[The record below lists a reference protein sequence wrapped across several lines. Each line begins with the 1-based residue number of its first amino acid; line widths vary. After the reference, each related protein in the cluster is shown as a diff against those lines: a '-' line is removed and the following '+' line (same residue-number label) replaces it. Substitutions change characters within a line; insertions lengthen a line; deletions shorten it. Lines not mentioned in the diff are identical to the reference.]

1 MDEDIY
7 FMKKALSL
15 GRRGLGRTS
24 PNPPV
29 GAVVVKEGR
38 IIGRG
43 YHPQAGK
50 PHAEVYAL
58 AQAGEAARGAT
69 IYITLEPCNHH
80 GRTPPCT
87 QAILRAGIA
96 RVVVA
101 LRDPNPQAAGG
112 LEFLRSHGLE
122 VKSGVLAEEALELT
136 RFFIKAVTE
145 GRPWVL
151 AKAAMSLDGRIAT
164 YRGDSKWITDE
175 KARQDGHRL
184 RKTLDAIAVGVG
196 TVLADN
202 PRLTC
207 RLPRGRD
214 PHRVIFDTHLRTPP
228 SARILA
234 ADSPARVFIICGP
247 EALAVKEKA
256 LRDRGA
262 EVIRVP
268 LRAGRP
274 DLLQALTELKD
285 RGILSLLLEG
295 GATLHG
301 AFFDAGLVDEIA
313 FYYGPVVIGG
323 SQAPAAVAGQGAGS
337 LGEAFWLSRISTR
350 RIGKSLLVRGY
361 IRSLKDWL
369 RDLEGRNKNIFSL

>member
-1 MDEDIY
+1 M
-7 FMKKALSL
+7 
-15 GRRGLGRTS
+15 
-24 PNPPV
+24 
-29 GAVVVKEGR
+29 
-38 IIGRG
+38 
-43 YHPQAGK
+43 
-50 PHAEVYAL
+50 
-58 AQAGEAARGAT
+58 
-69 IYITLEPCNHH
+69 
-80 GRTPPCT
+80 
-87 QAILRAGIA
+87 
-96 RVVVA
+96 
-101 LRDPNPQAAGG
+101 
-112 LEFLRSHGLE
+112 
-122 VKSGVLAEEALELT
+122 
-136 RFFIKAVTE
+136 
-145 GRPWVL
+145 
-151 AKAAMSLDGRIAT
+151 
-164 YRGDSKWITDE
+164 
-175 KARQDGHRL
+175 
-184 RKTLDAIAVGVG
+184 
-196 TVLADN
+196 
-202 PRLTC
+202 
-207 RLPRGRD
+207 
-214 PHRVIFDTHLRTPP
+214 
-228 SARILA
+228 
-234 ADSPARVFIICGP
+234 
-247 EALAVKEKA
+247 AVKEKA